1 MQEPPHAEHRQRG
14 QQDQPDRSEKGTA
27 AAGNGGRAHGGK
39 RFGVT
44 SRMLRPAYGSDVAG
58 SRGNVHAITIPGAP
72 QFHEPLANDL
82 APPGRC
88 RCAGLH
94 SFALLDSVT
103 SRANHQSPWGAQMRT
118 GGQTTVIKRVLERR
132 AHQPSA
138 VQEDTTATIAVM
150 LRVLPPTRALLA
162 ISDAAIRAD
171 FERRIP
177 SDMLD
182 VETAINEDQALISL
196 VTEFRSVIM
205 TDGLELI
212 RKIRSQQSARAPYI
226 VYVTPLDEP
235 RERERGLAA
244 GADDSVGRRVS
255 DRELYARI
263 GAARRIAELESVL
276 RIALVE
282 NRKLSTTDDLTRV
295 ASRRFFSKHFPREVE
310 RAARYGRP
318 LSLILCDIDYFKN
331 ANDTLG
337 HAGGDEILKQF
348 GGRLQQSL
356 RRGVD
361 WVARIGG
368 EEFAVVLPET
378 SYEHGLDVA
387 RKLRAG
393 VANRSFKA
401 HGRDVEI
408 TASFGLCGLDR
419 VPVGERKLAEHVLKV
434 ADAALYRSKNSGRNR
449 VTATMLP
456 ARSR

>member
-1 MQEPPHAEHRQRG
+1 ME
-14 QQDQPDRSEKGTA
+14 
-27 AAGNGGRAHGGK
+27 
-39 RFGVT
+39 
-44 SRMLRPAYGSDVAG
+44 
-58 SRGNVHAITIPGAP
+58 
-72 QFHEPLANDL
+72 EPLIARRL
-82 APPGRC
+82 SSGRC

-94 SFALLDSVT
+94 SFRPPKSVT
-103 SRANHQSPWGAQMRT
+103 CRPVARAREPLGGPMRT

-132 AHQPSA
+132 AQQPSA
-138 VQEDTTATIAVM
+138 IQEDTTATIAVM
-150 LRVLPPTRALLA
+150 LRVLPPPRALVA
-162 ISDAAIRAD
+162 IADAGILSDFA
-171 FERRIP
+171 RRIP
-177 SDMLD
+177 ADMLD
-182 VETAINEDQALISL
+182 VETATNESEALVSL
-196 VTEFRSVIM
+196 VTEFRPVIV
-205 TDGLELI
+205 TDSLELI
-212 RKIRSQQSARAPYI
+212 RRIRVQQTARAPYV
-226 VYVTPLDEP
+226 VYVPPLDDW
-235 RERERGLAA
+235 REREAGLTA
-244 GADDSVGRRVS
+244 GADDCVGRRVS
-255 DRELYARI
+255 DREVAARL
-263 GAARRIAELESVL
+263 GAARRIAELEAVL

-348 GGRLQQSL
+348 GTRLQEGL

-378 SYEHGLDVA
+378 AYDRALDVA
-387 RKLRAG
+387 RKLRAV
-393 VANRSFKA
+393 VANKSFKVN
-401 HGRDVEI
+401 GRDVEV

-419 VPVGERKLAEHVLKV
+419 VPVGERKLAEQLLKV

>member
-1 MQEPPHAEHRQRG
+1 
-14 QQDQPDRSEKGTA
+14 
-27 AAGNGGRAHGGK
+27 
-39 RFGVT
+39 
-44 SRMLRPAYGSDVAG
+44 
-58 SRGNVHAITIPGAP
+58 
-72 QFHEPLANDL
+72 
-82 APPGRC
+82 
-88 RCAGLH
+88 
-94 SFALLDSVT
+94 
-103 SRANHQSPWGAQMRT
+103 MRT

-132 AHQPSA
+132 AQQPSA

-150 LRVLPPTRALLA
+150 LRVLPPPRALVA
-162 ISDAAIRAD
+162 IGDAGIRAD

-177 SDMLD
+177 PDMLD
-182 VETAINEDQALISL
+182 VEATGDDGVALVSL
-196 VTEFRSVIM
+196 VTEFRPVIV
-205 TDGLELI
+205 TDSLEII
-212 RKIRSQQSARAPYI
+212 RKIRSQQSGRAPYI
-226 VYVTPLDEP
+226 VYVPPLDEP
-235 RERERGLAA
+235 RERESGLMA
-244 GADDSVGRRVS
+244 GADDCVGRRVS
-255 DRELYARI
+255 DRELHSRI

-318 LSLILCDIDYFKN
+318 LSLILCDIDFFKN

-337 HAGGDEILKQF
+337 HAGGDEILKHF
-348 GGRLQQSL
+348 GTRLQECL

-378 SYEHGLDVA
+378 AYEQALDVA

-393 VANRSFKA
+393 VANRSFRV
-401 HGRDVEI
+401 HGRDVEV

-419 VPVGERKLAEHVLKV
+419 VPVGERKLAEQVLKV
-434 ADAALYRSKNSGRNR
+434 ADAALYRSKNAGRNR

>member
-1 MQEPPHAEHRQRG
+1 
-14 QQDQPDRSEKGTA
+14 
-27 AAGNGGRAHGGK
+27 
-39 RFGVT
+39 
-44 SRMLRPAYGSDVAG
+44 
-58 SRGNVHAITIPGAP
+58 
-72 QFHEPLANDL
+72 
-82 APPGRC
+82 
-88 RCAGLH
+88 
-94 SFALLDSVT
+94 
-103 SRANHQSPWGAQMRT
+103 MRT

-132 AHQPSA
+132 AQQPTA
-138 VQEDTTATIAVM
+138 IQEDTTATIAVM
-150 LRVLPPTRALLA
+150 LRVLPPPSALIA
-162 ISDAAIRAD
+162 IADHGIRSD

-177 SDMLD
+177 PDMLD
-182 VETAINEDQALISL
+182 VETAADDGAALVSL
-196 VTEFRSVIM
+196 VTEFRPVVV
-205 TDGLELI
+205 TDSLELI
-212 RKIRSQQSARAPYI
+212 RKLRSQQSARAPYV
-226 VYVTPLDEP
+226 VYVPPLDEA
-235 RERERGLAA
+235 REREAGLVA
-244 GADDSVGRRVS
+244 GADDCIGRRVS
-255 DRELYARI
+255 DRELHARL

-318 LSLILCDIDYFKN
+318 LSLILCDIDFFKQ

-348 GGRLQQSL
+348 GTRLQESL

-378 SYEHGLDVA
+378 PYERGLDVA

-393 VANRSFKA
+393 VANRSFKV
-401 HGRDVEI
+401 HTRDVEV
-408 TASFGLCGLDR
+408 TASFGLCGLDH